1 IENHAVSGSAYY
13 LNELRGQP
21 EADYGPVRLA
31 TYQPDDL
38 TLEYSGATPGWIV
51 FPIRINEDWR
61 ATLDGKP
68 VELAKFLDFFPA
80 VEVNGPSKIRF
91 YYDSSHLLKTL
102 ELCIAGFA
110 ASVILLIMVNGRPS
124 RPRAGAG

>member
-1 IENHAVSGSAYY
+1 MH
-13 LNELRGQP
+13 
-21 EADYGPVRLA
+21 LA
-31 TYQPDDL
+31 TYRPDDL
-38 TLEYSGATPGWIV
+38 TVEYSGATRGWVV

-68 VELAKFLDFFPA
+68 VELKKFLEFFPA
-80 VEVNGPSKIRF
+80 VEVSGRSKIRF

-110 ASVILLIMVNGRPS
+110 ASVILLIMVNRRTSGS
-124 RPRAGAG
+124 QTGSLNAAE